1 MDVTVRVPAIEKL
14 LDLTA
19 SGIGAIA
26 GPMLATWRASREAE
40 AKRIAARGD
49 ADVLAILAEG
59 QAGALPVIAE
69 AQESARLLLSGPG
82 VTIEG
87 EMAVAGA
94 IEQRVRFQEE
104 KRQRN
109 ISAIFS
115 QAAAQLPDEE
125 VADSEPDH
133 DWAARFFNEAQDV
146 SSEEMQALWAKVLAG
161 EVERPGSTSLRT
173 LGVLKDL
180 DREAARIFRK
190 LCSTSVSIRPN
201 GSTFLDARV
210 PSMDGQPG
218 SNSLREHGLGF
229 LDLNILNEHG
239 LIISEYNSWYDY
251 RMCVGVPH
259 GGPGQVFRIPFWF
272 QNRFWVL
279 ESNSEQR
286 RDGEFRVSGVALN
299 RAGQELSRVVDL
311 EPNAEYR
318 EQLTSFF
325 EKRGFR
331 MVEVT
336 TMQPH
341 ILSP

>member
-1 MDVTVRVPAIEKL
+1 
-14 LDLTA
+14 
-19 SGIGAIA
+19 
-26 GPMLATWRASREAE
+26 MLATWRASREAE

-49 ADVLAILAEG
+49 ADVLAILAG
-59 QAGALPVIAE
+59 AQAGALPVIAE
-69 AQESARLLLSGPG
+69 AQESARLQLSGPG

-125 VADSEPDH
+125 VEDSEPDH

-146 SSEEMQALWAKVLAG
+146 SSEDMQALWARVLAG

-180 DREAARIFRK
+180 DREAARIFGK
-190 LCSTSVSIRPN
+190 LCSVSVSIRAD
-201 GSTFLDARV
+201 GTTFSDARV
-210 PSMDGQPG
+210 PSMDGEPG
-218 SNSLREHGLGF
+218 GNSLREHGLRF
-229 LDLNILNEHG
+229 TDLNILNEHG
-239 LIISEYNSWYDY
+239 LIISDYNSWHDY
-251 RMCVGVPH
+251 RVCVGVT
-259 GGPGQVFRIPFWF
+259 GGDSGRVVRAPFWF
-272 QNRFWVL
+272 QGRFWVL

-286 RDGEFRVSGVALN
+286 IDEEIRVSGVALT

-311 EPNAEYR
+311 GPNAEYA
-318 EQLTSFF
+318 EQLTRFF

-331 MVEVT
+331 MVET
-336 TMQPH
+336 PTMQPH
-341 ILSP
+341 FLSQ